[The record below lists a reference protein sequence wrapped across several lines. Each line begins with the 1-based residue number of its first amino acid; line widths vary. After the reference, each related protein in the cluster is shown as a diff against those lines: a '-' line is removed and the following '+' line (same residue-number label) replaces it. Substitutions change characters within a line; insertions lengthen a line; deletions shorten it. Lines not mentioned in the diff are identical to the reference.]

1 MNAQKLTQ
9 KALEAIQTAQNIA
22 IENQNIQ
29 ILPEHLFY
37 ALLDGEDGLV
47 NNLFRKMGKIPT
59 LCLRKPTP

>member
-47 NNLFRKMGKIPT
+47 NLSLIHI
-59 LCLRKPTP
+59 

>member
-29 ILPEHLFY
+29 ILPEHLF
-37 ALLDGEDGLV
+37 
-47 NNLFRKMGKIPT
+47 T
-59 LCLRKPTP
+59 HCLTARTDS

>member
-47 NNLFRKMGKIPT
+47 TVSYTHLTLPT
-59 LCLRKPTP
+59 TSRV